1 MKRIKILHRTYYNFS
16 APVDLGTHFLRLR
29 PRESHQL
36 RIESATLTL
45 SPDPIISWK
54 NDIEGNSITRATF
67 LSPTM
72 QLAIESEIVVQQYNE
87 NPFDFQMEE
96 YAIQFP
102 FAYEDHDLP
111 VLDPYISE
119 SSQAGK
125 STVTDWAHTVW
136 NGKEPIE
143 TISLLLRIAIRIQ
156 TDFQYSI
163 RDEPGVQPADETL
176 SLRSGSCRDFAAL
189 FIAVVRHF
197 GLAARFVSGYLVSEP
212 SNCNYGAT
220 HAWTE
225 VYLPGGGWMG
235 IDPTLG
241 IMSGSDHIPVA
252 VSHLPDSVPPVA
264 GSYSGNAFAE
274 MDVGVWVTPL

>member
-45 SPDPIISWK
+45 SPEPITSWK

-67 LSPTM
+67 RSPTT
-72 QLAIESEIVVQQYNE
+72 QLVIESDIVVQQYNE
-87 NPFDFQMEE
+87 NPFDFLIEE

-102 FAYEDHDLP
+102 FAYDELDWP
-111 VLDPYISE
+111 VLSPYATG

-125 STVTDWAHTVW
+125 STVADWASTVW
-136 NGKEPIE
+136 NGTDPIE
-143 TISLLLRIAIRIQ
+143 TLSLLLRIALRIQ
-156 TDFQYSI
+156 TDFQYI
-163 RDEPGVQPADETL
+163 VRDEPGVQPPDETL
-176 SLRSGSCRDFAAL
+176 SRQSGSCRDFAAF
-189 FIAVVRHF
+189 FIAVTRHF
-197 GLAARFVSGYLVSEP
+197 GLAARFVSGYLVAEP
-212 SNCNYGAT
+212 SNINYGAT

-225 VYLPGGGWMG
+225 VYLPGAGWTG

-241 IMSGSDHIPVA
+241 IMSGSDHIAVA
-252 VSHLPDSVPPVA
+252 VSHLSDSVPPVA
-264 GSYSGNAFAE
+264 GSYSGNAIAE
-274 MDVGVWVTPL
+274 MNVGVWVTPL

>member
-16 APVDLGTHFLRLR
+16 TPVELGTHFLRLR

-36 RIESATLTL
+36 RIESANLKL
-45 SPDPIISWK
+45 APDPTVSWK
-54 NDIEGNSITRATF
+54 SDIEGNSITKATF
-67 LSPTM
+67 RSPTM
-72 QLAIESEIVVQQYNE
+72 QLSIESEIVVQQYNE
-87 NPFDFQMEE
+87 NPFDFLIEE
-96 YAIQFP
+96 YAAQSP
-102 FAYEDHDLP
+102 FDYSDQDSPILR
-111 VLDPYISE
+111 PYVTE
-119 SSQAGK
+119 SNQAGNTK
-125 STVTDWAHTVW
+125 VSDWAFALW
-136 NGKEPIE
+136 NGTESIE
-143 TISLLLRIAIRIQ
+143 TISLLLRIAHRIR
-156 TDFQYSI
+156 TDFQYI
-163 RDEPGVQPADETL
+163 VRDEPGVQPADEIL
-176 SLRSGSCRDFAAL
+176 SRQSGSCRDFATL
-189 FIAVVRHF
+189 FIAVARHF
-197 GLAARFVSGYLVSEP
+197 GFAARFVSGYLVAEP